1 MPHHYTL
8 FHARTLLFVQVNV
21 DTGKEHV
28 QDCSPFQLDLLYLKD
43 CGECEVPASAA
54 EAAQND
60 NKDDDGGD
68 GHDRLLSGSDSNGV
82 FDARVYAKDESQYHA
97 EMAEAMDALSARAA
111 ALEAENE
118 ALKEALAKV
127 LGK

>member
-1 MPHHYTL
+1 M
-8 FHARTLLFVQVNV
+8 NI
-21 DTGKEHV
+21 DTSKDFI

-60 NKDDDGGD
+60 HKDDDGSDD
-68 GHDRLLSGSDSNGV
+68 GHDRLTNSGSSNSV

>member
-1 MPHHYTL
+1 M
-8 FHARTLLFVQVNV
+8 NV

-60 NKDDDGGD
+60 NKDGD
-68 GHDRLLSGSDSNGV
+68 GHDRLLSGSDSIGV